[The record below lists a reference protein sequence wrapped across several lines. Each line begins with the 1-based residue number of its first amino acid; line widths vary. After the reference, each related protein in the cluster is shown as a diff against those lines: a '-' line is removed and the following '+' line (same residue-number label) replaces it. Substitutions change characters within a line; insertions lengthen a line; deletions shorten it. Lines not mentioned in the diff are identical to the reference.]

1 MENNKFQFISNKI
14 TRLKDVHSIGVIG
27 DPGCEG
33 LGTYNMKVYAGALKE
48 SAKDDITL
56 IAGDLVPVGKE
67 HYYKM
72 IQDITETTAENP
84 VYVLRGNH
92 DTGEYETYFGQ
103 KNYALLTEDFALI
116 VLDNAL
122 RKFDEEGL
130 SLLGEVLAL
139 GKSVGLVGD
148 LHLVGHLAV
157 AEVELS
163 VGLCLERGLQIRA
176 EGIGHRALVEIV
188 RAEVDLCERTS
199 EHNLLADRTV
209 HFDGV
214 LHEEGVAVLVVAED
228 FVVVHVED
236 LAVPCHGVGLRAG
249 SVVHRLALCPEYDVI
264 AASGDELEVDRGCAS
279 GHCQRIVAID
289 GHAGDRCG
297 RAGVVDG
304 I

>member
-1 MENNKFQFISNKI
+1 MENNKFQFISDKI

-139 GKSVGLVGD
+139 E
-148 LHLVGHLAV
+148 
-157 AEVELS
+157 EVNQAIIAFHIP
-163 VGLCLERGLQIRA
+163 VQIPFLR
-176 EGIGHRALVEIV
+176 R
-188 RAEVDLCERTS
+188 
-199 EHNLLADRTV
+199 NLTN
-209 HFDGV
+209 
-214 LHEEGVAVLVVAED
+214 
-228 FVVVHVED
+228 
-236 LAVPCHGVGLRAG
+236 
-249 SVVHRLALCPEYDVI
+249 
-264 AASGDELEVDRGCAS
+264 
-279 GHCQRIVAID
+279 
-289 GHAGDRCG
+289 
-297 RAGVVDG
+297 
-304 I
+304 